1 MKENITVLHF
11 SLQKALNTY
20 RKRRNSSIGN
30 QNTETKFVDHFEIR
44 HDHHLLCKLSFIA
57 SIYLFQL
64 QNSTYLQNN
73 QCAHNVT

>member
-1 MKENITVLHF
+1 MKENITVLYF

-20 RKRRNSSIGN
+20 RKRHNSSIRN

-64 QNSTYLQNN
+64 QNN